1 MNEYLELKSVFQSSL
16 NRTRSTSFLE
26 YKKKWVEDNFAQCR
40 ECNKLKSLW
49 ASLARRSHME
59 DLWDLKL
66 KEHNSAQGARQ
77 ELYYAN
83 RNLYTGELEKVL
95 IIIHN

>member
-1 MNEYLELKSVFQSSL
+1 
-16 NRTRSTSFLE
+16 
-26 YKKKWVEDNFAQCR
+26 
-40 ECNKLKSLW
+40 
-49 ASLARRSHME
+49 ME

-95 IIIHN
+95 IIIHH